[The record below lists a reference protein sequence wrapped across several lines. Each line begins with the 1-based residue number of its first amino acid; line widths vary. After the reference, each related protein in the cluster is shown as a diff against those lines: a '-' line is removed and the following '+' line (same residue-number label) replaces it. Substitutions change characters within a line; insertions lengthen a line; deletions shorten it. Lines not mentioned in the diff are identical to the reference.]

1 MFKKFIKSSLFFHF
15 YVYIISPFVLK
26 DSFFMDSI
34 LDFLVRQKK
43 FALVF
48 SFAFIAIGIL
58 SVVGMQRD
66 QFPTVDFEVL
76 SVTTAYPG
84 ASPEDVEKSV
94 TNIIEEELL
103 SVSGL
108 KEITST
114 SREGISSIIV
124 TLEADLKDVTTV
136 KNDVRNAI
144 NRVKAFPEEV
154 TDLPRVIDFN
164 VTEFPVITINIDST
178 SGNFNQARQI
188 TDELQ
193 VAISRIKGVAQVDNP
208 SYLDSEIQIKVN
220 PDKLDKYN
228 ISVNEVISAIS
239 TRNARFTVGGN
250 NQESLEKNIVILS
263 EFESIDD
270 IKDVVIKSSFDG
282 PVIRLGDIAE
292 VFRGQEEETSI
303 TRVNGTKGFVL
314 QVKKQPQADIIRTVK
329 RIRERVA
336 EFQTNIPD
344 DINIFYT
351 DDSSEAVA
359 NRLEIII
366 KNGYIGLALVLVV
379 LGAFLSLRTAFW
391 VAVSIPV
398 TLLGTVFGLGLTGNT
413 INLISLSGFILV
425 LGIVVDDSIIIAESI
440 HHYKSKGGDLY
451 KNVVMGLKRVIMP
464 VVTTIISTMLV
475 MSSFFLMSGILGKF
489 IYVLPVVV
497 IFALGI
503 SFLEITFALPAHLS
517 TTKVE
522 KQRTWFI
529 PVENFYNR
537 FMHYGLRW
545 RYLIVPLF
553 IALLVYTS
561 FFAFKNIP
569 FNLFPSRGATVMF
582 ANIEAPNGSSAAYTE
597 KIVIDVENL
606 IVSEIGEDLKSY
618 TSTIGSYFTNR
629 ADIEIAL
636 TPTSDRE
643 RAAEDMQEKLKVLVE
658 DVEGA
663 EKIRI
668 SLLRPGPPQGADIE
682 VTLVSEND
690 AQRDLAADRLEEIL
704 KSINGVDNI
713 NRNDEIG
720 KPRIETVLDFD
731 EMARLGVDY
740 SAVYRHLRTAFSGS
754 YVTDATIAGKDED
767 VRIYIGNGSNT
778 ENFIKNTT
786 IKNRQGNSIPMSQF
800 STLREIEG
808 EPDYNHL
815 DGDRSIKLTAS
826 IADGRPRGRPSKVEQ
841 DQKLDEGQSLNKKPE
856 EAPKVSRGPPPSKTI
871 ILAKAL
877 KELNA
882 SVDFPQV
889 SIITSGGAQESIE
902 SLQDF
907 LRAFVVAIVGIFL
920 LLAILFNSYS
930 QPMLVLAAVPFSL
943 IGVVWAFYFHGE
955 PLSFFALTGSLALMG
970 VIVNDSLVMVSHL
983 NYIKEKSA
991 ALEDKIV
998 WIARGARDRLRPV
1011 VLTTLTTMAGVLPL
1025 AYGIGGTDVFLQP
1038 MVLALGYG
1046 LIFGTFLTLILLP
1059 CMYLMNYDF
1068 INMLGRIKTRFS
1080 RKKAAA

>member
-1 MFKKFIKSSLFFHF
+1 
-15 YVYIISPFVLK
+15 
-26 DSFFMDSI
+26 MDSI

-48 SFAFIAIGIL
+48 SLAFIAIGVL

-66 QFPTVDFEVL
+66 QFPAVDFEIL
-76 SVTTAYPG
+76 AVTTAYPG

-94 TNIIEEELL
+94 TNVIEKELL
-103 SVSGL
+103 SVSGI

-136 KNDVRNAI
+136 KNDVRNAV
-144 NRVKAFPEEV
+144 NRVKSFPEEV
-154 TDLPRVIDFN
+154 ADLPQVLDFN
-164 VTEFPVITINIDST
+164 ITEFPIITINIDGANSDYAL
-178 SGNFNQARQI
+178 ARQI
-188 TDELQ
+188 TDDLETALLK
-193 VAISRIKGVAQVDNP
+193 IKGVASIDKNG
-208 SYLDSEIQIKVN
+208 YLKSEIQIKVD
-220 PDKLDKYN
+220 PIKLDKYN
-228 ISVNEVISAIS
+228 ISINEVISAIS

-263 EFESIDD
+263 EFQSIDE

-282 PVIRLGDIAE
+282 PVIRLDDISN
-292 VFRGQEEETSI
+292 VFRGEEEETSI

-314 QVKKQPQADIIRTVK
+314 QIKKQDQADIIRTVK
-329 RIRERVA
+329 RVRERVS
-336 EFQTNIPD
+336 ELQGNYPDNID
-344 DINIFYT
+344 IFYT
-351 DDSSEAVA
+351 DDSSEAVE
-359 NRLEIII
+359 NRLNIII

-379 LGAFLSLRTAFW
+379 LGVFLSLKTAFW

-489 IYVLPVVV
+489 IYILPVVV

-517 TTKVE
+517 TNKVE

-537 FMHYGLRW
+537 FMRYALRW

-569 FNLFPSRGATVMF
+569 FNLFPSRGATVIF

-597 KIVIDVENL
+597 NIVIDVENI
-606 IVSEIGEDLKSY
+606 IVNEIGEDLDSF
-618 TSTIGSYFTNR
+618 TSTIGSYFTNV
-629 ADIEIAL
+629 ANIEIAL

-643 RAAEDMQEKLKVLVE
+643 RTAEDMEEKLTALVE
-658 DVEGA
+658 NVEGA
-663 EKIRI
+663 EKINI
-668 SLLRPGPPQGADIE
+668 SLLRPGPPQGEDIE
-682 VTLVSEND
+682 ITLVAEND
-690 AQRDLAADRLEEIL
+690 AQRNLAADRVEEIL
-704 KSINGVDNI
+704 KSIDGVDNI

-740 SAVYRHLRTAFSGS
+740 QTVYRHLRTAYSGS
-754 YVTDATIAGKDED
+754 YVTDVTIAGKEED
-767 VRIYIGNGSNT
+767 VRIYIGNEDNT

-786 IKNRQGNSIPMSQF
+786 VKNRQGNSIPMSKF
-800 STLREIEG
+800 STLREIKG
-808 EPDYNHL
+808 EPDFNHF

-826 IADGRPRGRPSKVEQ
+826 IADNPSIGGDILDRNFDG
-841 DQKLDEGQSLNKKPE
+841 DQSMK
-856 EAPKVSRGPPPSKTI
+856 RGPPPSKTA
-871 ILAKAL
+871 ILSMAL

-882 SVDFPQV
+882 PVDFPQV

-907 LRAFVVAIVGIFL
+907 LRAFVVAIIGIFL

-998 WIARGARDRLRPV
+998 WIARGSRDRLRAV

-1046 LIFGTFLTLILLP
+1046 LIFGTVLTLILLP

-1068 INMLGRIKTRFS
+1068 INMLGRIKTKFS
-1080 RKKAAA
+1080 RKKAVV

>member
-1 MFKKFIKSSLFFHF
+1 M
-15 YVYIISPFVLK
+15 
-26 DSFFMDSI
+26 DSF

-48 SFAFIAIGIL
+48 SLAFIAIGVL

-66 QFPTVDFEVL
+66 QFPAVDFEIL
-76 SVTTAYPG
+76 AVTTAYPG

-94 TNIIEEELL
+94 TNVIEKELL
-103 SVSGL
+103 SVSGI

-136 KNDVRNAI
+136 KNDVRNAV
-144 NRVKAFPEEV
+144 NRVKSFPEEV
-154 TDLPRVIDFN
+154 TDLPQVVDFN
-164 VTEFPVITINIDST
+164 ITEFPIITINIDGANSDYAL
-178 SGNFNQARQI
+178 ARQI
-188 TDELQ
+188 TDDLETALLK
-193 VAISRIKGVAQVDNP
+193 IKGVASIDKNG
-208 SYLDSEIQIKVN
+208 YLKSEIQIKVD
-220 PDKLDKYN
+220 PIKLDKYN

-263 EFESIDD
+263 EFQSIDE
-270 IKDVVIKSSFDG
+270 IKDVVIKSIFDG
-282 PVIRLGDIAE
+282 PVIRLDDIAK
-292 VFRGQEEETSI
+292 VFRGEEEETSI

-314 QVKKQPQADIIRTVK
+314 QIKKQDQADIIRTVK
-329 RIRERVA
+329 RVRERVS
-336 EFQTNIPD
+336 ELQENYPDNID
-344 DINIFYT
+344 IFYT
-351 DDSSEAVA
+351 DDSSEAVE
-359 NRLEIII
+359 NRLNIII

-379 LGAFLSLRTAFW
+379 LGAFLSLKTAFW

-489 IYVLPVVV
+489 IYILPVVV

-517 TTKVE
+517 TNKVE

-537 FMHYGLRW
+537 FMHYALRW

-569 FNLFPSRGATVMF
+569 FNLFPSRGATVIF

-597 KIVIDVENL
+597 NIVIDVENI
-606 IVSEIGEDLKSY
+606 IVNEIGEDLDSF
-618 TSTIGSYFTNR
+618 TSTIGSYFTNV
-629 ADIEIAL
+629 ANIEIAL

-643 RAAEDMQEKLKVLVE
+643 RTAEDMEEKLTALVE
-658 DVEGA
+658 NVEGA
-663 EKIRI
+663 EKINI
-668 SLLRPGPPQGADIE
+668 SLLRPGPPQGEDIE
-682 VTLVSEND
+682 ITLVAEND
-690 AQRDLAADRLEEIL
+690 AQRNLAADRVEEIL
-704 KSINGVDNI
+704 KSIDGVDNI

-740 SAVYRHLRTAFSGS
+740 QSVYRHLRTAFSGS
-754 YVTDATIAGKDED
+754 YVTDVTIAGKEED
-767 VRIYIGNGSNT
+767 VRIYIGSEDYT

-786 IKNRQGNSIPMSQF
+786 VKNRQGNSIPMSQF

-808 EPDYNHL
+808 EPDYNHF

-826 IADGRPRGRPSKVEQ
+826 IADGRPTKKPSGVDQ
-841 DQKLDEGQSLNKKPE
+841 DQNFAGDQSMK
-856 EAPKVSRGPPPSKTI
+856 RGPPPSKTA
-871 ILAKAL
+871 ILSMAL

-882 SVDFPQV
+882 PVDFPQV

-907 LRAFVVAIVGIFL
+907 LRAFVVAIIGIFL

-998 WIARGARDRLRPV
+998 WIARGSRDRLRAV

-1046 LIFGTFLTLILLP
+1046 LIFGTVLTLILLP

-1068 INMLGRIKTRFS
+1068 INMLGRIKTKYS
-1080 RKKAAA
+1080 RKKAVV

>member
-1 MFKKFIKSSLFFHF
+1 M
-15 YVYIISPFVLK
+15 
-26 DSFFMDSI
+26 DSF

-48 SFAFIAIGIL
+48 SLAFIAIGVL

-94 TNIIEEELL
+94 TNVIEEELL
-103 SVSGL
+103 SVSGI
-108 KEITST
+108 KEITSS

-124 TLEADLKDVTTV
+124 TLEADLKDVTTT
-136 KNDVRNAI
+136 KNDVRNAV

-154 TDLPRVIDFN
+154 TDLPQVVDFN
-164 VTEFPVITINIDST
+164 VTEFPVVTINIDST
-178 SGNFNQARQI
+178 SGNYNQARQI
-188 TDELQ
+188 TDELE
-193 VAISRIKGVAQVDNP
+193 VAISRIKGVASVDNP

-220 PDKLDKYN
+220 PDKLAKYEMS
-228 ISVNEVISAIS
+228 INEVISAIS
-239 TRNARFTVGGN
+239 SRNARFTVGDN

-270 IKDVVIKSSFDG
+270 IKNVVIKSSFDG
-282 PVIRLGDIAE
+282 PVIRLDDIAE

-329 RIRERVA
+329 RVRERVS
-336 EFQTNIPD
+336 ELQKNFPD

-359 NRLEIII
+359 NRLDIII

-379 LGAFLSLRTAFW
+379 LGVFLSIKTAFW

-425 LGIVVDDSIIIAESI
+425 LGIVVDDSIVIAESI
-440 HHYKSKGGDLY
+440 HHYKSKEGNLY

-475 MSSFFLMSGILGKF
+475 MSSFFLMSGVLGKF

-497 IFALGI
+497 LFALAI
-503 SFLEITFALPAHLS
+503 SFLEITFALPAHLA
-517 TTKVE
+517 TNKVE
-522 KQRTWFI
+522 KQKTWFV
-529 PVENFYNR
+529 PFENFYNR
-537 FMHYGLRW
+537 CMVRILKW

-553 IALLVYTS
+553 IGLLVYS
-561 FFAFKNIP
+561 AMFAMKNIP

-582 ANIEAPNGSSAAYTE
+582 ANIEAPNGSSASYTE

-606 IVSEIGEDLKSY
+606 IVNEIGEDLKSY
-618 TSTIGSYFTNR
+618 TSKIDAFFTNK

-643 RAAEDMQEKLKVLVE
+643 RSAEDMQEKLKELVE
-658 DVEGA
+658 NVQGA
-663 EKIRI
+663 EEIRI

-682 VTLVSEND
+682 VTLVSAND
-690 AQRDLAADRLEEIL
+690 AQRVLAADRLEEIL
-704 KSINGVDNI
+704 NSIDGVDNI

-740 SAVYRHLRTAFSGS
+740 QSVYRHLRTAFSGS
-754 YVTDATIAGKDED
+754 YVTDATIAGKEED
-767 VRIYIGNGSNT
+767 VRIYIGENDYT
-778 ENFIKNTT
+778 ENFIQNTAV
-786 IKNRQGNSIPMSQF
+786 KNRQGNLIPMSQF

-815 DGDRSIKLTAS
+815 DGDRSIKVTAS
-826 IADGRPRGRPSKVEQ
+826 IADGRPRGRPTKAAESSNAVDGETI
-841 DQKLDEGQSLNKKPE
+841 N
-856 EAPKVSRGPPPSKTI
+856 VSSDDSDSSAAQPARRGPPPSKTI

-882 SVDFPQV
+882 AVEYPQV
-889 SIITSGGAQESIE
+889 SIVTAGGAQESIE

-907 LRAFVVAIVGIFL
+907 LRAFVVAIIGIFL

-943 IGVVWAFYFHGE
+943 IGVIWAFYFHGE

-983 NYIKEKSA
+983 NYLRDKSA
-991 ALEDKIV
+991 KLEDKTV
-998 WIARGARDRLRPV
+998 WIARGSRDRLRAV

-1068 INMLGRIKTRFS
+1068 INMLGRIGAKFS
-1080 RKKAAA
+1080 RKKAPV

>member
-1 MFKKFIKSSLFFHF
+1 
-15 YVYIISPFVLK
+15 
-26 DSFFMDSI
+26 MDAF

-48 SFAFIAIGIL
+48 SLAFIAIGVL

-84 ASPEDVEKSV
+84 ASPEDVEKSI
-94 TNIIEEELL
+94 TNVIEEELL
-103 SVSGL
+103 SVSGI
-108 KEITST
+108 KEITSS

-124 TLEADLKDVTTV
+124 TLEADLKDVTTT
-136 KNDVRNAI
+136 KNDVRNAV

-154 TDLPRVIDFN
+154 TDLPQVVDFN
-164 VTEFPVITINIDST
+164 VTEFPVVTINIDST

-188 TDELQ
+188 TDELE
-193 VAISRIKGVAQVDNP
+193 VAISRIKGVASVDNP

-220 PDKLDKYN
+220 PDKLVKYEMS
-228 ISVNEVISAIS
+228 INEVISAIS
-239 TRNARFTVGGN
+239 SRNARFTVGDN

-263 EFESIDD
+263 EFESIED
-270 IKDVVIKSSFDG
+270 IKNVVIKSSFDG
-282 PVIRLGDIAE
+282 PVIRLNDIAE

-329 RIRERVA
+329 RVRERVA
-336 EFQTNIPD
+336 ELQKNIPD

-359 NRLEIII
+359 NRLDIII

-379 LGAFLSLRTAFW
+379 LGVFLSLKTAFW

-425 LGIVVDDSIIIAESI
+425 LGIVVDDSIVIAESI
-440 HHYKSKGGDLY
+440 HHYKSKEGNLY

-475 MSSFFLMSGILGKF
+475 MSSFFLMSGVLGKF

-497 IFALGI
+497 LFALAI
-503 SFLEITFALPAHLS
+503 SFLEITFALPAHLA
-517 TTKVE
+517 TKKVE
-522 KQRTWFI
+522 KQKTWFV
-529 PVENFYNR
+529 PFENLYNR
-537 FMHYGLRW
+537 MMVRILKW

-553 IALLVYTS
+553 IALLVYS
-561 FFAFKNIP
+561 AMFAMKNIP

-582 ANIEAPNGSSAAYTE
+582 ANIEAPNGSSASYTE

-606 IVSEIGEDLKSY
+606 IVNEIGEDLKSY
-618 TSTIGSYFTNR
+618 TSKIDAFFTNK

-643 RAAEDMQEKLKVLVE
+643 RAAEDMQEKLKELVKN
-658 DVEGA
+658 VEGA
-663 EKIRI
+663 EEIRI

-682 VTLVSEND
+682 VTLVSAND
-690 AQRDLAADRLEEIL
+690 AQRVLAADRLEEIL

-740 SAVYRHLRTAFSGS
+740 QSVYRHLRTAFSGS
-754 YVTDATIAGKDED
+754 YVTDATIAGKEED
-767 VRIYIGNGSNT
+767 VRIYIGENDYT
-778 ENFIKNTT
+778 ENFIQNTAV
-786 IKNRQGNSIPMSQF
+786 KNRQGNLIPMSQF

-815 DGDRSIKLTAS
+815 DGDRSIKVTAS
-826 IADGRPRGRPSKVEQ
+826 IADGRPRGRPSKVDESSENVES
-841 DQKLDEGQSLNKKPE
+841 DSLDVKLEESDESVAQPE
-856 EAPKVSRGPPPSKTI
+856 RRGPPPSKTI
-871 ILAKAL
+871 ILAQAL

-882 SVDFPQV
+882 SVEYPQV
-889 SIITSGGAQESIE
+889 SIVTSGGAQESIE

-907 LRAFVVAIVGIFL
+907 LRAFVVAIIGIFL

-943 IGVVWAFYFHGE
+943 IGVIWAFYFHGE

-983 NYIKEKSA
+983 NYIRDKSA
-991 ALEDKIV
+991 QLEEKKI
-998 WIARGARDRLRPV
+998 WIARGSRDRLRAV

-1068 INMLGRIKTRFS
+1068 INMLSRIGARFS
-1080 RKKAAA
+1080 RKKAPA

>member
-1 MFKKFIKSSLFFHF
+1 
-15 YVYIISPFVLK
+15 
-26 DSFFMDSI
+26 MDSI

-94 TNIIEEELL
+94 TNVIEEELL

-154 TDLPRVIDFN
+154 TELPRVIDFN

-228 ISVNEVISAIS
+228 ISVNEVISTIS

-336 EFQTNIPD
+336 ELQKNIPD

-529 PVENFYNR
+529 PVENIYNR
-537 FMHYGLRW
+537 FMHYSLRW
-545 RYLIVPLF
+545 RYLIVPIF
-553 IALLVYTS
+553 VALLVYTS

-643 RAAEDMQEKLKVLVE
+643 RAAEDMEEKLKALVE

-690 AQRDLAADRLEEIL
+690 AQRVLAADRLEEIL
-704 KSINGVDNI
+704 KSIDAVDNI

-740 SAVYRHLRTAFSGS
+740 QSVYRHLRTAFSGS

-800 STLREIEG
+800 SKLREIEG

-826 IADGRPRGRPSKVEQ
+826 ISDGRPKNKPTTGTRGQ
-841 DQKLDEGQSLNKKPE
+841 TFDGDQSFKMTSDGDQSMKRGP
-856 EAPKVSRGPPPSKTI
+856 PRGPPPSKTA
-871 ILAKAL
+871 ILARVL

-882 SVDFPQV
+882 PVDFPQV

-991 ALEDKIV
+991 SLEDKIV
-998 WIARGARDRLRPV
+998 WIARGSRDRLRPV

-1068 INMLGRIKTRFS
+1068 INMLGRIKTKFS
-1080 RKKAAA
+1080 RKKTAV

>member
-1 MFKKFIKSSLFFHF
+1 M
-15 YVYIISPFVLK
+15 
-26 DSFFMDSI
+26 DSF

-48 SFAFIAIGIL
+48 SLAFIAIGVL

-94 TNIIEEELL
+94 TNVIEEELL
-103 SVSGL
+103 SVSGI
-108 KEITST
+108 KEITSS

-124 TLEADLKDVTTV
+124 TLEADLKDVTTT
-136 KNDVRNAI
+136 KNDVRNAV

-154 TDLPRVIDFN
+154 TDLPQVVDFN
-164 VTEFPVITINIDST
+164 VTEFPVVTINIDST
-178 SGNFNQARQI
+178 SGNYNQARQI
-188 TDELQ
+188 TDELE
-193 VAISRIKGVAQVDNP
+193 VAISRIKGVASVDNP

-220 PDKLDKYN
+220 PDKLAKYEMS
-228 ISVNEVISAIS
+228 INEVISAIS
-239 TRNARFTVGGN
+239 SRNARFTVGDN

-270 IKDVVIKSSFDG
+270 IKNVVIKSSFDG
-282 PVIRLGDIAE
+282 PVIRLDDIAE

-329 RIRERVA
+329 RVRERVS
-336 EFQTNIPD
+336 ELQKNFPD

-359 NRLEIII
+359 NRLDIII

-379 LGAFLSLRTAFW
+379 LGVFLSLKTAFW

-425 LGIVVDDSIIIAESI
+425 LGIVVDDSIVIAESI
-440 HHYKSKGGDLY
+440 HHYKSKEGNLY

-475 MSSFFLMSGILGKF
+475 MSSFFLMSGVLGKF

-497 IFALGI
+497 LFALAI
-503 SFLEITFALPAHLS
+503 SFLEITFALPAHLA
-517 TTKVE
+517 TNKVE
-522 KQRTWFI
+522 KQKTWFV
-529 PVENFYNR
+529 PFENFYNR
-537 FMHYGLRW
+537 CMVRILKW

-553 IALLVYTS
+553 IGLLVYS
-561 FFAFKNIP
+561 AMFAMKNIP

-582 ANIEAPNGSSAAYTE
+582 ANIEAPNGSSASYTE

-606 IVSEIGEDLKSY
+606 IVNEIGEDLKSY
-618 TSTIGSYFTNR
+618 TSKIDAFFTNK

-643 RAAEDMQEKLKVLVE
+643 RSAEDMQEKLKELVKN
-658 DVEGA
+658 VQGA
-663 EKIRI
+663 EEIRI

-682 VTLVSEND
+682 VTLVSAND
-690 AQRDLAADRLEEIL
+690 AQRVLAADRLEEIL
-704 KSINGVDNI
+704 NSIDGVDNI

-740 SAVYRHLRTAFSGS
+740 QSVYRHLRTAFSGS
-754 YVTDATIAGKDED
+754 YVTDATIAGKEED
-767 VRIYIGNGSNT
+767 VRIYIGENDYT
-778 ENFIKNTT
+778 ENFIQNTAV
-786 IKNRQGNSIPMSQF
+786 KNRQGNLIPMSQF

-815 DGDRSIKLTAS
+815 DGDRSIKVTAS
-826 IADGRPRGRPSKVEQ
+826 IADGRPRGRPTKAAESSNADDGETI
-841 DQKLDEGQSLNKKPE
+841 N
-856 EAPKVSRGPPPSKTI
+856 VSSDDSDSSAAQPARRGPPPSKTI

-882 SVDFPQV
+882 AVEYPQV
-889 SIITSGGAQESIE
+889 SIVTAGGAQESIE

-907 LRAFVVAIVGIFL
+907 LRAFVVAIIGIFL

-943 IGVVWAFYFHGE
+943 IGVIWAFYFHGE

-983 NYIKEKSA
+983 NYLRDKSA
-991 ALEDKIV
+991 KLEDKTV
-998 WIARGARDRLRPV
+998 WIARGSRDRLRAV

-1068 INMLGRIKTRFS
+1068 INMLGRIGAKFS
-1080 RKKAAA
+1080 RKKAPV

>member
-1 MFKKFIKSSLFFHF
+1 M
-15 YVYIISPFVLK
+15 
-26 DSFFMDSI
+26 DSF

-48 SFAFIAIGIL
+48 SLAFIAIGVL

-94 TNIIEEELL
+94 TNVIEEELL
-103 SVSGL
+103 SVSGI
-108 KEITST
+108 KEITSS

-124 TLEADLKDVTTV
+124 TLEADLKDVTTT
-136 KNDVRNAI
+136 KNDVRNAV
-144 NRVKAFPEEV
+144 NRVKSFPEEV
-154 TDLPRVIDFN
+154 TDLPQVIDFN
-164 VTEFPVITINIDST
+164 VTEFPVITLNIDST

-193 VAISRIKGVAQVDNP
+193 VAISRIKGVASVDNP
-208 SYLDSEIQIKVN
+208 SYLDSEIQIKVD
-220 PDKLDKYN
+220 PDKLDKYKMS
-228 ISVNEVISAIS
+228 INEVISAIS
-239 TRNARFTVGGN
+239 SRNARFTVGGN

-270 IKDVVIKSSFDG
+270 IKNVVIKSSFDG
-282 PVIRLGDIAE
+282 PVIRLDDIAE
-292 VFRGQEEETSI
+292 VFRGQEEEKSI

-329 RIRERVA
+329 RVRARV
-336 EFQTNIPD
+336 EELQKNIPD

-359 NRLEIII
+359 NRLDIII

-379 LGAFLSLRTAFW
+379 LGVFLSLKTAFW

-425 LGIVVDDSIIIAESI
+425 LGIVVDDSIVIAESI
-440 HHYKSKGGDLY
+440 HHYKSKEGNLY

-475 MSSFFLMSGILGKF
+475 MSSFFLMSGVLGKF

-497 IFALGI
+497 LFALAI
-503 SFLEITFALPAHLS
+503 SFLEITFALPAHLA
-517 TTKVE
+517 TNKIE
-522 KQRTWFI
+522 KQKTWFV
-529 PVENFYNR
+529 PFENVYNR
-537 FMHYGLRW
+537 FMVHALKW
-545 RYLIVPLF
+545 RYIIVPLF
-553 IALLVYTS
+553 IALLVYS
-561 FFAFKNIP
+561 AMFAMKNIP

-582 ANIEAPNGSSAAYTE
+582 ANIEAPNGSSASYTE
-597 KIVIDVENL
+597 NIVIDVENI
-606 IVSEIGEDLKSY
+606 IVNEIGEDLKSY
-618 TSTIGSYFTNR
+618 TSKIGEYFTNK

-643 RAAEDMQEKLKVLVE
+643 RPAEDMAEKLKELVKN
-658 DVEGA
+658 VEGA
-663 EKIRI
+663 EEIKI

-682 VTLVSEND
+682 VTLVSDND
-690 AQRDLAADRLEEIL
+690 AQRALAADRLEEIL
-704 KSINGVDNI
+704 KTIDGVDNI

-740 SAVYRHLRTAFSGS
+740 QSVYRHLRTAFSGS
-754 YVTDATIAGKDED
+754 YVTDATIAGKEED
-767 VRIYIGNGSNT
+767 VRIYIGENDYT
-778 ENFIKNTT
+778 ENFIKNTAV
-786 IKNRQGNSIPMSQF
+786 KNRQGNLIPMSQF

-815 DGDRSIKLTAS
+815 DGDRSIKVTAS
-826 IADGRPRGRPSKVEQ
+826 IADGRPRGRPTKAEKPNESDENQSFKVNP
-841 DQKLDEGQSLNKKPE
+841 DETELSEAKP
-856 EAPKVSRGPPPSKTI
+856 ARRGPPPSKTI

-882 SVDFPQV
+882 SVEYPQV
-889 SIITSGGAQESIE
+889 SIITAGGAQESID

-907 LRAFVVAIVGIFL
+907 LRAFVVAIIGIFL

-943 IGVVWAFYFHGE
+943 IGVIWAFYFHGE

-983 NYIKEKSA
+983 NYIRDKSA
-991 ALEDKIV
+991 QLEEKKV
-998 WIARGARDRLRPV
+998 WIARGSRDRLRAV

-1068 INMLGRIKTRFS
+1068 INMLGRIRARFS
-1080 RKKAAA
+1080 RKKAPA

>member
-1 MFKKFIKSSLFFHF
+1 
-15 YVYIISPFVLK
+15 
-26 DSFFMDSI
+26 MDSI

-48 SFAFIAIGIL
+48 SLAFIAIGVL

-66 QFPTVDFEVL
+66 QFPAVDFEIL
-76 SVTTAYPG
+76 AVTTAYPG

-94 TNIIEEELL
+94 TNVIEKELL
-103 SVSGL
+103 SVSGI

-136 KNDVRNAI
+136 KNDVRNAV
-144 NRVKAFPEEV
+144 NRVKSFPEEV
-154 TDLPRVIDFN
+154 ADLPQVLDFN
-164 VTEFPVITINIDST
+164 ITEFPIITINIDGANSDYAL
-178 SGNFNQARQI
+178 ARQI
-188 TDELQ
+188 TDDLETALLK
-193 VAISRIKGVAQVDNP
+193 IKGVASIDKNG
-208 SYLDSEIQIKVN
+208 YLESEIQIKVD
-220 PDKLDKYN
+220 PIKLDKYN

-263 EFESIDD
+263 EFQSIDE

-282 PVIRLGDIAE
+282 PVIRLDDIAN
-292 VFRGQEEETSI
+292 VFRGEEEETSI

-314 QVKKQPQADIIRTVK
+314 QIKKQDQADIIRTVK
-329 RIRERVA
+329 RVRERVS
-336 EFQTNIPD
+336 ELQENYPDNID
-344 DINIFYT
+344 IFYT
-351 DDSSEAVA
+351 DDSSEAVE
-359 NRLEIII
+359 NRLNIII

-379 LGAFLSLRTAFW
+379 LGAFLSLKTAFW

-489 IYVLPVVV
+489 IYILPVVV

-517 TTKVE
+517 TNKVE

-537 FMHYGLRW
+537 FMHYALRW

-569 FNLFPSRGATVMF
+569 FNLFPSRGATVIF

-597 KIVIDVENL
+597 NIVIDVENI
-606 IVSEIGEDLKSY
+606 IVNEIGEDLDSF
-618 TSTIGSYFTNR
+618 TSTIGSYFTNV
-629 ADIEIAL
+629 ANIEIAL

-643 RAAEDMQEKLKVLVE
+643 RTAEDMEEKLTALVE
-658 DVEGA
+658 NVEGA
-663 EKIRI
+663 EKINI
-668 SLLRPGPPQGADIE
+668 SLLRPGPPQGEDIE
-682 VTLVSEND
+682 ITLVAEND
-690 AQRDLAADRLEEIL
+690 AQRNLAADRVEEIL
-704 KSINGVDNI
+704 KSIDGVDNI

-740 SAVYRHLRTAFSGS
+740 QSVYRHLRTAFSGS

-786 IKNRQGNSIPMSQF
+786 VKNRQGNSIPMSQF

-808 EPDYNHL
+808 EPDYNHF

-826 IADGRPRGRPSKVEQ
+826 IADGRPT
-841 DQKLDEGQSLNKKPE
+841 KKPSGVDQNQNF
-856 EAPKVSRGPPPSKTI
+856 AGDQSMKRGPPPSKTA
-871 ILAKAL
+871 ILAMTL

-882 SVDFPQV
+882 PVDFPQV

-907 LRAFVVAIVGIFL
+907 LRAFVVAIIGIFL

-998 WIARGARDRLRPV
+998 WIARGSRDRLRAV

-1068 INMLGRIKTRFS
+1068 INMLGRIKTKFS
-1080 RKKAAA
+1080 RKKAVV

>member
-1 MFKKFIKSSLFFHF
+1 
-15 YVYIISPFVLK
+15 
-26 DSFFMDSI
+26 MDSI

-94 TNIIEEELL
+94 TNVIEEELL

-154 TDLPRVIDFN
+154 TELPRVIDFN

-228 ISVNEVISAIS
+228 ISVNEVISTIS

-336 EFQTNIPD
+336 ELQKNIPD

-529 PVENFYNR
+529 PVENIYNR
-537 FMHYGLRW
+537 FMHYSLRW
-545 RYLIVPLF
+545 RYLIVPIF

-643 RAAEDMQEKLKVLVE
+643 RAAEDMEEKLKALVE

-690 AQRDLAADRLEEIL
+690 AQRVLAADRLEEIL
-704 KSINGVDNI
+704 KSIDAVDNI

-740 SAVYRHLRTAFSGS
+740 QSVYRHLRTAFSGS

-826 IADGRPRGRPSKVEQ
+826 IADGRPKNKPTTGTRGQ
-841 DQKLDEGQSLNKKPE
+841 NFDGDQSFKMTSDGDQSMKRGP
-856 EAPKVSRGPPPSKTI
+856 PRGPPPSKTA
-871 ILAKAL
+871 ILARVL

-882 SVDFPQV
+882 PVDFPQV

-991 ALEDKIV
+991 SLEDKIV
-998 WIARGARDRLRPV
+998 WIARGSRDRLRPV

-1068 INMLGRIKTRFS
+1068 INMLGRIKTKFS
-1080 RKKAAA
+1080 RKKTAV

>member
-1 MFKKFIKSSLFFHF
+1 
-15 YVYIISPFVLK
+15 
-26 DSFFMDSI
+26 MDAF

-48 SFAFIAIGIL
+48 SLAFIAIGVL
-58 SVVGMQRD
+58 SVLGMQRD

-94 TNIIEEELL
+94 TNVIEEELL
-103 SVSGL
+103 SVSGI

-136 KNDVRNAI
+136 KNDVRNAV

-154 TDLPRVIDFN
+154 TDLPQVIDFN

-178 SGNFNQARQI
+178 SGDFNQARQI

-193 VAISRIKGVAQVDNP
+193 VAISRIKGVASVDNP

-220 PDKLDKYN
+220 PDKLDKYKMS
-228 ISVNEVISAIS
+228 INEVISAIS
-239 TRNARFTVGGN
+239 SRNARFTIGGN

-282 PVIRLGDIAE
+282 PVIRLDDIAE
-292 VFRGQEEETSI
+292 IFRGQEEETSI

-314 QVKKQPQADIIRTVK
+314 KVKKQPQADIIRTVK
-329 RIRERVA
+329 RVRERVS
-336 EFQTNIPD
+336 EFQKNIPD

-379 LGAFLSLRTAFW
+379 LGVFLSLKTAFW

-398 TLLGTVFGLGLTGNT
+398 CLLGAVFGLGLTGNT

-425 LGIVVDDSIIIAESI
+425 LGIVVDDSIVIAESI
-440 HHYKSKGGDLY
+440 HHYKSKEGNLY

-497 IFALGI
+497 LFALAI
-503 SFLEITFALPAHLS
+503 SFLEITFALPAHLA
-517 TTKVE
+517 TKKVE
-522 KQRTWFI
+522 KQKTWFV

-537 FMHYGLRW
+537 SMVHILKW

-553 IALLVYTS
+553 IGLLAYS
-561 FFAFKNIP
+561 AFFAMKNIP

-582 ANIEAPNGSSAAYTE
+582 ANIEAPNGSSASYTE

-636 TPTSDRE
+636 TETSDRE
-643 RAAEDMQEKLKVLVE
+643 RAAEDMQEKLKALVKN
-658 DVEGA
+658 VEGA

-690 AQRDLAADRLEEIL
+690 AQRALAADRLVEIL
-704 KSINGVDNI
+704 NSINGVDNI

-731 EMARLGVDY
+731 EMARLGVEY
-740 SAVYRHLRTAFSGS
+740 QSVYRHLRTAFSGS

-767 VRIYIGNGSNT
+767 VRIYIGENDYT
-778 ENFIKNTT
+778 ENFIKNTA
-786 IKNRQGNSIPMSQF
+786 IKNRQGNLIPMSQF
-800 STLREIEG
+800 STLREIQG

-815 DGDRSIKLTAS
+815 DGDRSIKVTAS
-826 IADGRPRGRPSKVEQ
+826 IADGRPRGRPSQVNENSGENQPLNVKP
-841 DQKLDEGQSLNKKPE
+841 DEAKSDEARPDAAKP
-856 EAPKVSRGPPPSKTI
+856 VRRGPPPSKTI

-882 SVDFPQV
+882 SVEYPQV
-889 SIITSGGAQESIE
+889 SIITAGGAQESID

-907 LRAFVVAIVGIFL
+907 LRAFVVALVGIFL

-983 NYIKEKSA
+983 NYIRDKSA
-991 ALEDKIV
+991 QLEDKKV
-998 WIARGARDRLRPV
+998 WIARGSRDRLRAV

-1046 LIFGTFLTLILLP
+1046 LIFGTVLTLVLLP

-1068 INMLGRIKTRFS
+1068 INMLGRIRARFS
-1080 RKKAAA
+1080 RKKAPV

>member
-1 MFKKFIKSSLFFHF
+1 
-15 YVYIISPFVLK
+15 
-26 DSFFMDSI
+26 MDSI

-48 SFAFIAIGIL
+48 SLAFIAIGVL

-66 QFPTVDFEVL
+66 QFPAVDFEIL
-76 SVTTAYPG
+76 AVTTAYPG

-94 TNIIEEELL
+94 TNVIEKELL
-103 SVSGL
+103 SVSGI

-136 KNDVRNAI
+136 KNDVRNAV
-144 NRVKAFPEEV
+144 NRVKSFPEEV
-154 TDLPRVIDFN
+154 ADLPQVLDFN
-164 VTEFPVITINIDST
+164 ITEFPIITINIDGANSDYAL
-178 SGNFNQARQI
+178 ARQI
-188 TDELQ
+188 TDDLETALLK
-193 VAISRIKGVAQVDNP
+193 IKGVASIDKNG
-208 SYLDSEIQIKVN
+208 YLKSEIQIKVD
-220 PDKLDKYN
+220 PIKLDKYN

-263 EFESIDD
+263 EFQSIDE

-282 PVIRLGDIAE
+282 PVIRLDDIAN
-292 VFRGQEEETSI
+292 VFRGEEEETSI

-314 QVKKQPQADIIRTVK
+314 QIKKQDQADIIRTVK
-329 RIRERVA
+329 RVRERVS
-336 EFQTNIPD
+336 ELQENYPDNID
-344 DINIFYT
+344 IFYT
-351 DDSSEAVA
+351 DDSSEAVE
-359 NRLEIII
+359 NRLNIII

-379 LGAFLSLRTAFW
+379 LGAFLSLKTAFW

-489 IYVLPVVV
+489 IYILPVVV

-517 TTKVE
+517 TNKVE

-537 FMHYGLRW
+537 FMRYALRW

-569 FNLFPSRGATVMF
+569 FNLFPSRGATVIF

-597 KIVIDVENL
+597 NIVIDVENI
-606 IVSEIGEDLKSY
+606 IVNEIGEDLDSF
-618 TSTIGSYFTNR
+618 TSTIGSYFTNV
-629 ADIEIAL
+629 ANIEIAL

-643 RAAEDMQEKLKVLVE
+643 RTAEDMEEKLKALVE
-658 DVEGA
+658 NVEGA
-663 EKIRI
+663 EKINI
-668 SLLRPGPPQGADIE
+668 SLLRPGPPQGEDIE
-682 VTLVSEND
+682 ITLVAEND
-690 AQRDLAADRLEEIL
+690 AQRNLAADRVEEIL
-704 KSINGVDNI
+704 KSIDGVDNI

-740 SAVYRHLRTAFSGS
+740 QSVYRHLRTAFSGS

-786 IKNRQGNSIPMSQF
+786 VKNRQGNSIPMSQF

-808 EPDYNHL
+808 EPDYNHF

-826 IADGRPRGRPSKVEQ
+826 IADGRPT
-841 DQKLDEGQSLNKKPE
+841 KKPSGVDQNQNF
-856 EAPKVSRGPPPSKTI
+856 AGDQSMKRGPPPSKTA
-871 ILAKAL
+871 ILAMAL

-882 SVDFPQV
+882 PVDFPQV

-907 LRAFVVAIVGIFL
+907 LRAFVVAIIGIFL

-998 WIARGARDRLRPV
+998 WIARGSRDRLRAV

-1068 INMLGRIKTRFS
+1068 INMLGRIKTKFS
-1080 RKKAAA
+1080 RKKAVV

>member
-1 MFKKFIKSSLFFHF
+1 
-15 YVYIISPFVLK
+15 
-26 DSFFMDSI
+26 MDSI

-94 TNIIEEELL
+94 TNVIEEELL

-154 TDLPRVIDFN
+154 TELPRVIDFN

-228 ISVNEVISAIS
+228 ISVNEVISTIS

-336 EFQTNIPD
+336 ELQKNIPD

-529 PVENFYNR
+529 PVENIYNR
-537 FMHYGLRW
+537 FMHYSLRW
-545 RYLIVPLF
+545 RYLIVPIF
-553 IALLVYTS
+553 VALLVYTS

-643 RAAEDMQEKLKVLVE
+643 RAAEDMEEKLKALVK

-690 AQRDLAADRLEEIL
+690 AQRVLAADRLEEIL
-704 KSINGVDNI
+704 KSIDGVDNI

-740 SAVYRHLRTAFSGS
+740 QSVYRHLRTAFSGS

-826 IADGRPRGRPSKVEQ
+826 IADGRPKNKPTTGTRGQ
-841 DQKLDEGQSLNKKPE
+841 NFDGDQSFKMTSDGDQSMKRGP
-856 EAPKVSRGPPPSKTI
+856 PRGPPPSKTA
-871 ILAKAL
+871 ILARVL

-882 SVDFPQV
+882 PVDFPQV

-991 ALEDKIV
+991 SLEDKIV
-998 WIARGARDRLRPV
+998 WIARGSRDRLRPV

-1068 INMLGRIKTRFS
+1068 INMLGRIKTKFS
-1080 RKKAAA
+1080 RKKTAV

>member
-1 MFKKFIKSSLFFHF
+1 M
-15 YVYIISPFVLK
+15 
-26 DSFFMDSI
+26 DSF

-48 SFAFIAIGIL
+48 SLAFIAIGVL

-76 SVTTAYPG
+76 SVTTSYPG

-94 TNIIEEELL
+94 TNVIEEELL
-103 SVSGL
+103 SVSGI
-108 KEITST
+108 KEITSS

-136 KNDVRNAI
+136 KNDVRNAV

-154 TDLPRVIDFN
+154 TDLPQVIDFN
-164 VTEFPVITINIDST
+164 VTEFPVVTLNVDST

-193 VAISRIKGVAQVDNP
+193 VAISRIKGVASVDNP

-220 PDKLDKYN
+220 PDKLDKYKMS
-228 ISVNEVISAIS
+228 INEVISAIS
-239 TRNARFTVGGN
+239 SRNARFTVGGN

-329 RIRERVA
+329 RVRERVA
-336 EFQTNIPD
+336 ELKKNIPD

-351 DDSSEAVA
+351 DDSSEAVS
-359 NRLEIII
+359 NRLDIII

-379 LGAFLSLRTAFW
+379 LGVFLSLKTAFW

-425 LGIVVDDSIIIAESI
+425 LGIVVDDSIVIAESI
-440 HHYKSKGGDLY
+440 HHYKSKEGNLY

-497 IFALGI
+497 LFALAI
-503 SFLEITFALPAHLS
+503 SFLEITFALPAHLA
-517 TTKVE
+517 TNQVE
-522 KQRTWFI
+522 KQKRWFV
-529 PVENFYNR
+529 PVENFYNNCMVR
-537 FMHYGLRW
+537 ILKW

-553 IALLVYTS
+553 IGLLVYS
-561 FFAFKNIP
+561 AMFAMKNIP

-582 ANIEAPNGSSAAYTE
+582 ANIEAPNGSSASYTE
-597 KIVIDVENL
+597 NIVIDIENL
-606 IVSEIGEDLKSY
+606 IVSEIGDDLKSY

-629 ADIEIAL
+629 ANIEIAL

-643 RAAEDMQEKLKVLVE
+643 RPAEDMQEKLKELVKN
-658 DVEGA
+658 VEGA
-663 EKIRI
+663 EEIRI

-682 VTLVSEND
+682 VTLVSESD
-690 AQRDLAADRLEEIL
+690 SQRALAADRLEEIL
-704 KSINGVDNI
+704 NSIDGVDNI

-740 SAVYRHLRTAFSGS
+740 QSVYRHLRTAFSGS
-754 YVTDATIAGKDED
+754 YVTDATIAGKEED
-767 VRIYIGNGSNT
+767 VRIYIGENDYT
-778 ENFIKNTT
+778 ENFIKNTAV
-786 IKNRQGNSIPMSQF
+786 KNRQGNLIPMSQF

-815 DGDRSIKLTAS
+815 DGDRSIKVTAS
-826 IADGRPRGRPSKVEQ
+826 IADGRPRGRSTKV
-841 DQKLDEGQSLNKKPE
+841 DETINTDDNQSLNIKSD
-856 EAPKVSRGPPPSKTI
+856 EAQLNEAEPARRGPPPSKTT

-882 SVDFPQV
+882 SVDYPQV
-889 SIITSGGAQESIE
+889 SIITAGGAQESID

-943 IGVVWAFYFHGE
+943 IGVIWAFYFHDE

-983 NYIKEKSA
+983 NYIRDKSA
-991 ALEDKIV
+991 QLEDKKV
-998 WIARGARDRLRPV
+998 WIARGSRDRLRAV

-1068 INMLGRIKTRFS
+1068 INMLGRIRARFS
-1080 RKKAAA
+1080 RKKSPA

>member
-1 MFKKFIKSSLFFHF
+1 M
-15 YVYIISPFVLK
+15 
-26 DSFFMDSI
+26 DSF

-48 SFAFIAIGIL
+48 SLAFIAIGVL

-76 SVTTAYPG
+76 SVTTSYPG

-94 TNIIEEELL
+94 TNVIEEELL
-103 SVSGL
+103 SVSGI
-108 KEITST
+108 KEITSS

-136 KNDVRNAI
+136 KNDVRNAV

-154 TDLPRVIDFN
+154 TDLPQVIDFN
-164 VTEFPVITINIDST
+164 VTEFPVVTLNVDST

-193 VAISRIKGVAQVDNP
+193 VAISRIKGVASVDNP

-220 PDKLDKYN
+220 PDKLDKYKMS
-228 ISVNEVISAIS
+228 INEVISAIS
-239 TRNARFTVGGN
+239 SRNARFTVGGN

-329 RIRERVA
+329 RVRERVA
-336 EFQTNIPD
+336 ELKKNIPD

-351 DDSSEAVA
+351 DDSSEAVS
-359 NRLEIII
+359 NRLDIII

-379 LGAFLSLRTAFW
+379 LGVFLSLKTAFW

-425 LGIVVDDSIIIAESI
+425 LGIVVDDSIVIAESI
-440 HHYKSKGGDLY
+440 HHYKSKEGNLY

-497 IFALGI
+497 LFALAI
-503 SFLEITFALPAHLS
+503 SFLEITFALPAHLA
-517 TTKVE
+517 TNKVE
-522 KQRTWFI
+522 KQKRWFV
-529 PVENFYNR
+529 PVENFYNKCMVR
-537 FMHYGLRW
+537 ILKW

-553 IALLVYTS
+553 IGLLVYS
-561 FFAFKNIP
+561 AMFAMKNIP

-582 ANIEAPNGSSAAYTE
+582 ANIEAPNGSSASYTE
-597 KIVIDVENL
+597 NIVIDIENL
-606 IVSEIGEDLKSY
+606 IVSEIGDDLKSY

-643 RAAEDMQEKLKVLVE
+643 RPAEDMQEKLKELVKN
-658 DVEGA
+658 VEGA
-663 EKIRI
+663 EEIRI

-682 VTLVSEND
+682 VTLVSESD
-690 AQRDLAADRLEEIL
+690 SQRALAADRLEEIL
-704 KSINGVDNI
+704 NSIDGVDNI

-740 SAVYRHLRTAFSGS
+740 QSVYRHLRTVFSGS
-754 YVTDATIAGKDED
+754 YVTDATIAGKEED
-767 VRIYIGNGSNT
+767 VRIYIGENDYT
-778 ENFIKNTT
+778 ENFIKNTAV
-786 IKNRQGNSIPMSQF
+786 KNRQGNLIPMSQF

-815 DGDRSIKLTAS
+815 DGDRSIKVTAS
-826 IADGRPRGRPSKVEQ
+826 IADGRPRGRSTKV
-841 DQKLDEGQSLNKKPE
+841 DETINTDDNKSLNVKSDEAQLNEAKP
-856 EAPKVSRGPPPSKTI
+856 ARRGPPPSKTT

-882 SVDFPQV
+882 SVDYPQV
-889 SIITSGGAQESIE
+889 SIITAGGAQESID

-943 IGVVWAFYFHGE
+943 IGVIWAFYFHGE

-983 NYIKEKSA
+983 NYIRDKSA
-991 ALEDKIV
+991 QLEDKKV
-998 WIARGARDRLRPV
+998 WIARGSRDRLRAV

-1068 INMLGRIKTRFS
+1068 INMLGRIRARFS
-1080 RKKAAA
+1080 RKKSPA

>member
-1 MFKKFIKSSLFFHF
+1 ME
-15 YVYIISPFVLK
+15 
-26 DSFFMDSI
+26 SF
-34 LDFLVRQKK
+34 LEFLVKQKK
-43 FALVF
+43 FAIVF
-48 SFAFIAIGIL
+48 SLAFIAIGIL

-84 ASPEDVEKSV
+84 ASPEDVEKKV
-94 TNIIEEELL
+94 TNIIEDELL
-103 SVSGL
+103 GVSGI
-108 KEITST
+108 KEITSS
-114 SREGISSIIV
+114 SREGLSSIIV

-136 KNDVRNAI
+136 KNDVRNAV
-144 NRVKAFPEEV
+144 NRVKSFPEEV
-154 TDLPRVIDFN
+154 TDLPAVVDFN
-164 VTEFPVITINIDST
+164 VSDFPVITVNIDST
-178 SGNFNQARQI
+178 SGDFDQAREI

-193 VAISRIKGVAQVDNP
+193 VSLSRIKGVALVDNP
-208 SYLDSEIQIKVN
+208 SYLESEIQIKVN
-220 PDKLDKYN
+220 PAKLDKYN
-228 ISVNEVISAIS
+228 MSINEVIAAIS
-239 TRNARFTVGGN
+239 SRNARFTVGGN

-263 EFESIDD
+263 EFESIED
-270 IKDVVIKSSFDG
+270 IKNVVIKSSFDG
-282 PVIRLGDIAE
+282 PVIRLDDIAD
-292 VFRGQEEETSI
+292 VFRGQEEEMSI

-314 QVKKQPQADIIRTVK
+314 QVRKQAQADIIRTVK
-329 RIRERVA
+329 RVREKVS
-336 EFQTNIPD
+336 EFQNTIPD

-351 DDSSEAVA
+351 DDSSEAVE
-359 NRLEIII
+359 NRLDIII

-379 LGAFLSLRTAFW
+379 LGVFLSIKTAFW

-425 LGIVVDDSIIIAESI
+425 LGIVVDDSIVIAESI
-440 HHYKSKGGDLY
+440 HHYKSKEGSLF
-451 KNVVMGLKRVIMP
+451 KNVVTGLKRVILP
-464 VVTTIISTMLV
+464 VITTIISTMLV
-475 MSSFFLMSGILGKF
+475 MSSFFLMGGVLGKF

-503 SFLEITFALPAHLS
+503 SFLEITFALPAHLATPNKS
-517 TTKVE
+517 G
-522 KQRTWFI
+522 KQKTWFI
-529 PVENFYNR
+529 PVENFYNKSMHR
-537 FMHYGLRW
+537 FLRW
-545 RYLIVPLF
+545 RYLIVPVF
-553 IALLVYTS
+553 IALLVYS
-561 FFAFKNIP
+561 AMFAMKNIP

-582 ANIEAPNGSSAAYTE
+582 ANIEAPNGSSASYTE
-597 KIVIDVENL
+597 NIVIDVENL

-618 TSTIGSYFTNR
+618 TSKIGAYFTNK

-643 RAAEDMQEKLKVLVE
+643 RTAEDMQEKLKELVKS
-658 DVEGA
+658 VKGA
-663 EKIRI
+663 EEIKI

-682 VTLVSEND
+682 VTLVSDND
-690 AQRDLAADRLEEIL
+690 SQRALAADRLEEIL
-704 KSINGVDNI
+704 RTIKGVDNI

-740 SAVYRHLRTAFSGS
+740 ASVYRHLRTAFSGS

-767 VRIYIGNGSNT
+767 IRIYIGENDYT
-778 ENFIKNTT
+778 ENFIKNTSV
-786 IKNRQGNSIPMSQF
+786 KNRQGNSIPMSQF
-800 STLREIEG
+800 STLREIAG

-815 DGDRSIKLTAS
+815 DGDRSIKVTAS
-826 IADGRPRGRPSKVEQ
+826 IADGRPRGRPSSTQK
-841 DQKLDEGQSLNKKPE
+841 DQTQNQNSDEIQSLDQKPE
-856 EAPKVSRGPPPSKTI
+856 EATKARGGGRPPSKTI
-871 ILAKAL
+871 ILAQAL

-882 SVDFPQV
+882 AVDYPQV
-889 SIITSGGAQESIE
+889 SIITAGGAQESID

-907 LRAFVVAIVGIFL
+907 LRAFVVAICGIYL

-983 NYIKEKSA
+983 NYIKAKSA
-991 ALEDKIV
+991 ELEDKIV
-998 WIARGARDRLRPV
+998 WIARGSKDRLRAV

-1046 LIFGTFLTLILLP
+1046 LIFGTVLTLILLP
-1059 CMYLMNYDF
+1059 CMYMMNYDF
-1068 INMLGRIKTRFS
+1068 INMLGRIRAKFS
-1080 RKKAAA
+1080 RKKTTA

>member
-1 MFKKFIKSSLFFHF
+1 
-15 YVYIISPFVLK
+15 
-26 DSFFMDSI
+26 MDSI

-48 SFAFIAIGIL
+48 SLAFIAIGVL

-66 QFPTVDFEVL
+66 QFPAVDFEIL
-76 SVTTAYPG
+76 AVTTAYPG

-94 TNIIEEELL
+94 TNVIENELL
-103 SVSGL
+103 SVSGI

-136 KNDVRNAI
+136 KNDVRNAV
-144 NRVKAFPEEV
+144 NRVKSFPEEV
-154 TDLPRVIDFN
+154 TDLPQVLDFN
-164 VTEFPVITINIDST
+164 ITEFPIITINIDGANSDYAL
-178 SGNFNQARQI
+178 ARQI
-188 TDELQ
+188 TDDLETALLK
-193 VAISRIKGVAQVDNP
+193 IKGVASIDKNG
-208 SYLDSEIQIKVN
+208 YLKSEIQIKVD
-220 PDKLDKYN
+220 PIKLDKYN

-263 EFESIDD
+263 EFQSIDE

-282 PVIRLGDIAE
+282 PVIRLDDIAN
-292 VFRGQEEETSI
+292 VFRGEEEETSI

-314 QVKKQPQADIIRTVK
+314 QIKKQDQADIIRTVK
-329 RIRERVA
+329 RVRERVS
-336 EFQTNIPD
+336 ELQENYPDNID
-344 DINIFYT
+344 IFYT
-351 DDSSEAVA
+351 DDSSEAVE
-359 NRLEIII
+359 NRLNIII

-379 LGAFLSLRTAFW
+379 LGAFLSLKTAFW

-489 IYVLPVVV
+489 IYILPVVV

-517 TTKVE
+517 TNKVE

-537 FMHYGLRW
+537 FMRYALRW

-569 FNLFPSRGATVMF
+569 FNLFPSRGATVIF

-597 KIVIDVENL
+597 NIVIDVENI
-606 IVSEIGEDLKSY
+606 IVNEIGEDLDSF
-618 TSTIGSYFTNR
+618 TSTIGSYFTNV
-629 ADIEIAL
+629 ANIEIAL
-636 TPTSDRE
+636 TPTNDRE
-643 RAAEDMQEKLKVLVE
+643 RTAEDMEEKLKALVE
-658 DVEGA
+658 NVEGA
-663 EKIRI
+663 EKINI
-668 SLLRPGPPQGADIE
+668 SLLRPGPPQGEDIE
-682 VTLVSEND
+682 ITLVAEND
-690 AQRDLAADRLEEIL
+690 TQRNLAADRLEEIL
-704 KSINGVDNI
+704 KSIDGVDNI

-740 SAVYRHLRTAFSGS
+740 QTVYRHLRTAYSGS
-754 YVTDATIAGKDED
+754 YVTDVTIAGKEED
-767 VRIYIGNGSNT
+767 VRIYIGNEDNT

-786 IKNRQGNSIPMSQF
+786 VKNRQGNSIPMSQF

-808 EPDYNHL
+808 EPDYNHF

-826 IADGRPRGRPSKVEQ
+826 IADGRPT
-841 DQKLDEGQSLNKKPE
+841 KKPSGV
-856 EAPKVSRGPPPSKTI
+856 AQNQNFAGDQSMKRGPPPSKTA
-871 ILAKAL
+871 ILSMAL

-882 SVDFPQV
+882 PVDFPQV

-907 LRAFVVAIVGIFL
+907 LRAFVVAIIGIFL

-998 WIARGARDRLRPV
+998 WIARGSRDRLRAV

-1068 INMLGRIKTRFS
+1068 INMLGRIKTKFS
-1080 RKKAAA
+1080 RKKAVV

>member
-1 MFKKFIKSSLFFHF
+1 M
-15 YVYIISPFVLK
+15 
-26 DSFFMDSI
+26 DSF

-48 SFAFIAIGIL
+48 SLAFIAIGVL

-94 TNIIEEELL
+94 TNVIEEELL
-103 SVSGL
+103 SVSGI
-108 KEITST
+108 KEITSS

-124 TLEADLKDVTTV
+124 TLEADLKDVTTT
-136 KNDVRNAI
+136 KNDVRNAV

-154 TDLPRVIDFN
+154 TDLPQVVDFN
-164 VTEFPVITINIDST
+164 VTEFPVVTINIDST

-188 TDELQ
+188 TDELE
-193 VAISRIKGVAQVDNP
+193 VAISRIKGVASVDNP

-220 PDKLDKYN
+220 PDKLAKYEMS
-228 ISVNEVISAIS
+228 INEVISAIS
-239 TRNARFTVGGN
+239 SRNARFTVGDN

-270 IKDVVIKSSFDG
+270 IKNVVIKSSFDG
-282 PVIRLGDIAE
+282 PVIRLDDIAE

-329 RIRERVA
+329 RVRERVS
-336 EFQTNIPD
+336 ELQKNFPD

-359 NRLEIII
+359 NRLDIII

-379 LGAFLSLRTAFW
+379 LGVFLSLKTAFW

-398 TLLGTVFGLGLTGNT
+398 TLLGTVFGLGLSGNT

-425 LGIVVDDSIIIAESI
+425 LGIVVDDSIVIAESI
-440 HHYKSKGGDLY
+440 HHYKSKEGNLY

-475 MSSFFLMSGILGKF
+475 MSSFFLMSGVLGKF

-497 IFALGI
+497 LFALAI
-503 SFLEITFALPAHLS
+503 SFLEITFALPAHLA
-517 TTKVE
+517 TNKVE
-522 KQRTWFI
+522 KQKTWFV
-529 PVENFYNR
+529 PFENFYNR
-537 FMHYGLRW
+537 CMVRILKW

-553 IALLVYTS
+553 IGLLVYS
-561 FFAFKNIP
+561 AMFAMKNIP

-582 ANIEAPNGSSAAYTE
+582 ANIEAPNGSSASYTE

-606 IVSEIGEDLKSY
+606 IVNEIGEDLKSY
-618 TSTIGSYFTNR
+618 TSKIDAFFTNK

-643 RAAEDMQEKLKVLVE
+643 RSAEDMQEKLKELVE
-658 DVEGA
+658 NVQGA
-663 EKIRI
+663 EEIRI

-682 VTLVSEND
+682 VTLVSAND
-690 AQRDLAADRLEEIL
+690 AQRVLAADRLEEIL
-704 KSINGVDNI
+704 NSIDGVDNI

-740 SAVYRHLRTAFSGS
+740 QSVYRHLRTAFSGS
-754 YVTDATIAGKDED
+754 YVTDATIAGKEED
-767 VRIYIGNGSNT
+767 VRIYIGENDYT
-778 ENFIKNTT
+778 ENFIQNTAV
-786 IKNRQGNSIPMSQF
+786 KNRQGNLIPMSQF

-815 DGDRSIKLTAS
+815 DGDRSIKVTAS
-826 IADGRPRGRPSKVEQ
+826 IADGRPRGRPTKAAESSNADDGESV
-841 DQKLDEGQSLNKKPE
+841 N
-856 EAPKVSRGPPPSKTI
+856 VSSDDSDSSAAQPARRGPPPSKTI

-882 SVDFPQV
+882 AVEYPQV
-889 SIITSGGAQESIE
+889 SIVTAGGAQESIE

-907 LRAFVVAIVGIFL
+907 LRAFVVAIIGIFL

-943 IGVVWAFYFHGE
+943 IGVIWAFYFHGE

-983 NYIKEKSA
+983 NYLRDKSA
-991 ALEDKIV
+991 KLEDKTV
-998 WIARGARDRLRPV
+998 WIARGSRDRLRAV

-1068 INMLGRIKTRFS
+1068 INMLGRIGAKFS
-1080 RKKAAA
+1080 RKKAPV

>member
-1 MFKKFIKSSLFFHF
+1 ME
-15 YVYIISPFVLK
+15 
-26 DSFFMDSI
+26 SF
-34 LDFLVRQKK
+34 LEFLVKQKK
-43 FALVF
+43 FAIVF
-48 SFAFIAIGIL
+48 SLAFIAIGIL

-84 ASPEDVEKSV
+84 ASPEDVEKKV
-94 TNIIEEELL
+94 TNIIEDELL
-103 SVSGL
+103 GVSGI
-108 KEITST
+108 KEITSS
-114 SREGISSIIV
+114 SREGLSSIIV

-136 KNDVRNAI
+136 KNDVRNAV
-144 NRVKAFPEEV
+144 NRVKSFPEEV
-154 TDLPRVIDFN
+154 TDLPVVVDFN
-164 VTEFPVITINIDST
+164 VSDFPVITVNIDST
-178 SGNFNQARQI
+178 SGDFDQAREI

-193 VAISRIKGVAQVDNP
+193 VSLSRIKGVALVDNP
-208 SYLDSEIQIKVN
+208 SYLESEIQIKVN
-220 PDKLDKYN
+220 PAKLDKYN
-228 ISVNEVISAIS
+228 MSINEVIAAIS
-239 TRNARFTVGGN
+239 SRNARFTVGGN

-263 EFESIDD
+263 EFESIED
-270 IKDVVIKSSFDG
+270 IKNVVIKSSFDG
-282 PVIRLGDIAE
+282 PVIRLDDIAD
-292 VFRGQEEETSI
+292 VFRGQEEEMSI

-314 QVKKQPQADIIRTVK
+314 QVRKQAQADIIRTVK
-329 RIRERVA
+329 RVREKVS
-336 EFQTNIPD
+336 EFQNTIPD

-351 DDSSEAVA
+351 DDSSEAVE
-359 NRLEIII
+359 NRLDIII

-379 LGAFLSLRTAFW
+379 LGVFLSIKTAFW

-425 LGIVVDDSIIIAESI
+425 LGIVVDDSIVIAESI
-440 HHYKSKGGDLY
+440 HHYKSKEGSLF
-451 KNVVMGLKRVIMP
+451 KNVVTGLKRVILP
-464 VVTTIISTMLV
+464 VITTIISTMLV
-475 MSSFFLMSGILGKF
+475 MSSFFLMGGVLGKF

-503 SFLEITFALPAHLS
+503 SFLEITFALPAHLATPNKS
-517 TTKVE
+517 G
-522 KQRTWFI
+522 KQKTWFI
-529 PVENFYNR
+529 PVENFYNKSMHR
-537 FMHYGLRW
+537 FLRW
-545 RYLIVPLF
+545 RYLIVPVF
-553 IALLVYTS
+553 IALLVYS
-561 FFAFKNIP
+561 AMFAMKNIP

-582 ANIEAPNGSSAAYTE
+582 ANIEAPNGSSASYTE
-597 KIVIDVENL
+597 NIVIDVENL

-618 TSTIGSYFTNR
+618 TSKIGAYFTNK

-643 RAAEDMQEKLKVLVE
+643 RTAEDMQEKLKELVKS
-658 DVEGA
+658 VKGA
-663 EKIRI
+663 EEIKI

-682 VTLVSEND
+682 VTLVSDND
-690 AQRDLAADRLEEIL
+690 SQRALAADRLEEIL
-704 KSINGVDNI
+704 RTIKGVDNI

-740 SAVYRHLRTAFSGS
+740 ASVYRHLRTAFSGS

-767 VRIYIGNGSNT
+767 IRIYIGENDYT
-778 ENFIKNTT
+778 ENFIKNTSV
-786 IKNRQGNSIPMSQF
+786 KNRQGNSIPMSQF
-800 STLREIEG
+800 STLREIAG

-815 DGDRSIKLTAS
+815 DGDRSIKVTAS
-826 IADGRPRGRPSKVEQ
+826 IADGRPRGRPSSTQK
-841 DQKLDEGQSLNKKPE
+841 DQTQNQNSDEIQSLDQKPE
-856 EAPKVSRGPPPSKTI
+856 EAPKVRGGGRPPSKTI
-871 ILAKAL
+871 ILAQAL

-882 SVDFPQV
+882 AVDYPQV
-889 SIITSGGAQESIE
+889 SIITAGGAQESID

-907 LRAFVVAIVGIFL
+907 LRAFVVAICGIYL

-983 NYIKEKSA
+983 NYIKAKSA
-991 ALEDKIV
+991 ELEDKIV
-998 WIARGARDRLRPV
+998 WIARGSKDRLRAV

-1046 LIFGTFLTLILLP
+1046 LIFGTVLTLILLP
-1059 CMYLMNYDF
+1059 CMYMMNYDF
-1068 INMLGRIKTRFS
+1068 INMLGRIRAKFS
-1080 RKKAAA
+1080 RKKTTA

>member
-1 MFKKFIKSSLFFHF
+1 
-15 YVYIISPFVLK
+15 
-26 DSFFMDSI
+26 MDSI

-94 TNIIEEELL
+94 TNVIEEELL

-154 TDLPRVIDFN
+154 TELPRVIDFN

-228 ISVNEVISAIS
+228 ISVNEVISTIS

-336 EFQTNIPD
+336 ELQKNIPD

-529 PVENFYNR
+529 PVENIYNR
-537 FMHYGLRW
+537 FMHYSLRW
-545 RYLIVPLF
+545 RYLIVPIF

-643 RAAEDMQEKLKVLVE
+643 RAAEDMEEKLKALVE

-690 AQRDLAADRLEEIL
+690 AQRVLAADRLEEIL
-704 KSINGVDNI
+704 KSIDAVDNI

-740 SAVYRHLRTAFSGS
+740 QSVYRHLRTAFSGS

-800 STLREIEG
+800 SKLREIEG

-826 IADGRPRGRPSKVEQ
+826 IADGRPKNKPTTGTRGQ
-841 DQKLDEGQSLNKKPE
+841 TFDGDQSFKMTSDGDQSMKRGP
-856 EAPKVSRGPPPSKTI
+856 PRGPPPSKTA
-871 ILAKAL
+871 ILARVL

-882 SVDFPQV
+882 PVDFPQV

-991 ALEDKIV
+991 SLEDKIV
-998 WIARGARDRLRPV
+998 WIARGSRDRLRPV

-1068 INMLGRIKTRFS
+1068 INMLGRIKTKFS
-1080 RKKAAA
+1080 RKKTAV

>member
-1 MFKKFIKSSLFFHF
+1 
-15 YVYIISPFVLK
+15 
-26 DSFFMDSI
+26 MDSI

-48 SFAFIAIGIL
+48 SLAFIAIGVL
-58 SVVGMQRD
+58 SVIGMQRD
-66 QFPTVDFEVL
+66 QFPAVDFEIL
-76 SVTTAYPG
+76 AVTTAYPG

-94 TNIIEEELL
+94 TNVIEKELL
-103 SVSGL
+103 SVSGI

-136 KNDVRNAI
+136 KNDVRNAV
-144 NRVKAFPEEV
+144 NRVKSFPEEV
-154 TDLPRVIDFN
+154 ADLPQVLDFN
-164 VTEFPVITINIDST
+164 ITEFPIITINIDGANSDYAL
-178 SGNFNQARQI
+178 ARQI
-188 TDELQ
+188 TDDLETALLK
-193 VAISRIKGVAQVDNP
+193 IKGVASIDKNG
-208 SYLDSEIQIKVN
+208 YLKSEIQIKVD
-220 PDKLDKYN
+220 PIKLDKYN

-263 EFESIDD
+263 EFQSIDE

-282 PVIRLGDIAE
+282 PVIRLDDIAN
-292 VFRGQEEETSI
+292 VFRGEEEETSI

-314 QVKKQPQADIIRTVK
+314 QVKKQDQADIIRTVK
-329 RIRERVA
+329 RVRERVS
-336 EFQTNIPD
+336 ELQVNYPDNID
-344 DINIFYT
+344 IFYT
-351 DDSSEAVA
+351 DDSSEAVE
-359 NRLEIII
+359 NRLNIII

-379 LGAFLSLRTAFW
+379 LGVFLSLKTAFW

-489 IYVLPVVV
+489 IYILPVVV

-517 TTKVE
+517 TNKVE

-537 FMHYGLRW
+537 FMRYALRW

-569 FNLFPSRGATVMF
+569 FNLFPSRGATVIF

-597 KIVIDVENL
+597 NIVIDVENI
-606 IVSEIGEDLKSY
+606 IVNEIGEDLDSF
-618 TSTIGSYFTNR
+618 TSTIGSYFTNV
-629 ADIEIAL
+629 ANIEIAL

-643 RAAEDMQEKLKVLVE
+643 RTAEDMEEKLTALVE
-658 DVEGA
+658 NVEGA
-663 EKIRI
+663 EKINI
-668 SLLRPGPPQGADIE
+668 SLLRPGPPQGEDIE
-682 VTLVSEND
+682 ITLVAEND
-690 AQRDLAADRLEEIL
+690 AQRNLAADRVEEIL
-704 KSINGVDNI
+704 KSIDGVDNI

-740 SAVYRHLRTAFSGS
+740 QSVYRHLRTAFSGS
-754 YVTDATIAGKDED
+754 YVTDVTIAGKEED
-767 VRIYIGNGSNT
+767 VRIYIGSEDYT

-786 IKNRQGNSIPMSQF
+786 VKNRQGNSIPMSQF

-808 EPDYNHL
+808 EPDYNHF

-826 IADGRPRGRPSKVEQ
+826 IADNPPIGGDILDRNFDG
-841 DQKLDEGQSLNKKPE
+841 DQSMK
-856 EAPKVSRGPPPSKTI
+856 RGPPPSKTA
-871 ILAKAL
+871 ILAMAL

-882 SVDFPQV
+882 PVDFPQV

-907 LRAFVVAIVGIFL
+907 LRAFVVAIFGIFL

-998 WIARGARDRLRPV
+998 WIARGSRDRLRAV

-1068 INMLGRIKTRFS
+1068 INMLGRIKTKFS
-1080 RKKAAA
+1080 RKKAVV

>member
-1 MFKKFIKSSLFFHF
+1 M
-15 YVYIISPFVLK
+15 
-26 DSFFMDSI
+26 DSF

-48 SFAFIAIGIL
+48 SLAFIAIGVL

-94 TNIIEEELL
+94 TNVIEEELL
-103 SVSGL
+103 SVSGI
-108 KEITST
+108 KEITSS

-124 TLEADLKDVTTV
+124 TLEADLKDVTTT
-136 KNDVRNAI
+136 KNDVRNAV

-154 TDLPRVIDFN
+154 TDLPQVVDFN
-164 VTEFPVITINIDST
+164 VTEFPVVTINIDST

-188 TDELQ
+188 TDELE
-193 VAISRIKGVAQVDNP
+193 VAISRIKGVASVDNP

-220 PDKLDKYN
+220 PDKLAKYEMS
-228 ISVNEVISAIS
+228 INEVISAIS
-239 TRNARFTVGGN
+239 SRNARFTVGDN

-270 IKDVVIKSSFDG
+270 IKNVVIKSSFDG
-282 PVIRLGDIAE
+282 PVIRLDDIAE

-329 RIRERVA
+329 RVRERVS
-336 EFQTNIPD
+336 ELQKNFPD

-359 NRLEIII
+359 NRLDIII

-379 LGAFLSLRTAFW
+379 LGVFLSIKTAFW

-425 LGIVVDDSIIIAESI
+425 LGIVVDDSIVIAESI
-440 HHYKSKGGDLY
+440 HHYKSKEGNLY

-475 MSSFFLMSGILGKF
+475 MSSFFLMSGVLGKF

-497 IFALGI
+497 LFALAI
-503 SFLEITFALPAHLS
+503 SFLEITFALPAHLA
-517 TTKVE
+517 TNKVE
-522 KQRTWFI
+522 KQKTWFV
-529 PVENFYNR
+529 PFENFYNR
-537 FMHYGLRW
+537 CMVRILKW

-553 IALLVYTS
+553 IGLLVYS
-561 FFAFKNIP
+561 AMFAMKNIP

-582 ANIEAPNGSSAAYTE
+582 ANIEAPNGSSASYTE

-606 IVSEIGEDLKSY
+606 IVNEIGEDLKSY
-618 TSTIGSYFTNR
+618 TSKIDAFVTNK

-643 RAAEDMQEKLKVLVE
+643 RSAEDMQEKLKELVE
-658 DVEGA
+658 NVQGA
-663 EKIRI
+663 EEIRI

-682 VTLVSEND
+682 VTLVSAND
-690 AQRDLAADRLEEIL
+690 AQRVLAADRLEEIL
-704 KSINGVDNI
+704 NSIDGVDNI

-740 SAVYRHLRTAFSGS
+740 QSVYRHLRTAFSGS
-754 YVTDATIAGKDED
+754 YVTDATIAGKEED
-767 VRIYIGNGSNT
+767 VRIYIGENDYT
-778 ENFIKNTT
+778 ENFIQNTAV
-786 IKNRQGNSIPMSQF
+786 KNRQGNLIPMSQF

-815 DGDRSIKLTAS
+815 DGDRSIKVTAS
-826 IADGRPRGRPSKVEQ
+826 IADGRPRGRPTKAAESSNADDGETV
-841 DQKLDEGQSLNKKPE
+841 N
-856 EAPKVSRGPPPSKTI
+856 VSFDDSDSSAAQPARRGPPPSKTI

-882 SVDFPQV
+882 AVEYPQV
-889 SIITSGGAQESIE
+889 SIVTAGGAQESIE

-907 LRAFVVAIVGIFL
+907 LRAFVVAIIGIFL

-943 IGVVWAFYFHGE
+943 IGVIWAFYFHGE

-983 NYIKEKSA
+983 NYLRDKSA
-991 ALEDKIV
+991 KLEDKTV
-998 WIARGARDRLRPV
+998 WIARGSRDRLRAV

-1068 INMLGRIKTRFS
+1068 INMLGRIGAKFS
-1080 RKKAAA
+1080 RKKAPV

>member
-1 MFKKFIKSSLFFHF
+1 
-15 YVYIISPFVLK
+15 
-26 DSFFMDSI
+26 MDSI

-94 TNIIEEELL
+94 TNVIEEELL

-154 TDLPRVIDFN
+154 TELPRVIDFN

-228 ISVNEVISAIS
+228 ISVNEVISTIS

-329 RIRERVA
+329 RIRGRVA
-336 EFQTNIPD
+336 ELQKNIPD

-379 LGAFLSLRTAFW
+379 LGAFLSIRTAFW

-529 PVENFYNR
+529 PVENIYNR
-537 FMHYGLRW
+537 FMHYSLRW
-545 RYLIVPLF
+545 RYLIVPIF

-643 RAAEDMQEKLKVLVE
+643 RAAEDMEEKLKALVE

-690 AQRDLAADRLEEIL
+690 AQRVLAADRLEEIL
-704 KSINGVDNI
+704 KSIDGVDNI

-740 SAVYRHLRTAFSGS
+740 QSVYRHLRTAFSGS

-800 STLREIEG
+800 SKLREIEG

-826 IADGRPRGRPSKVEQ
+826 IADGRPKNKPTTGTRGQ
-841 DQKLDEGQSLNKKPE
+841 NFDGDQSFKMTSDGDQSMKRGP
-856 EAPKVSRGPPPSKTI
+856 PRGPPPSKTA
-871 ILAKAL
+871 ILARVL

-882 SVDFPQV
+882 PVDFPQV

-991 ALEDKIV
+991 SLEDKIV
-998 WIARGARDRLRPV
+998 WIARGSRDRLRPV

-1068 INMLGRIKTRFS
+1068 INMLGRIKTKFS
-1080 RKKAAA
+1080 RKKTAV

>member
-1 MFKKFIKSSLFFHF
+1 M
-15 YVYIISPFVLK
+15 
-26 DSFFMDSI
+26 DSF

-48 SFAFIAIGIL
+48 SLAFIAIGVL

-76 SVTTAYPG
+76 SVTTSYPG

-94 TNIIEEELL
+94 TNVIEEELL
-103 SVSGL
+103 SVSGI
-108 KEITST
+108 KEITSS

-136 KNDVRNAI
+136 KNDVRNAV

-154 TDLPRVIDFN
+154 TDLPQVIDFN
-164 VTEFPVITINIDST
+164 VTEFPVVTLNVDST

-193 VAISRIKGVAQVDNP
+193 VAISRIKGVASVDNP

-220 PDKLDKYN
+220 PDKLDKYKMS
-228 ISVNEVISAIS
+228 INEVISAIS
-239 TRNARFTVGGN
+239 SRNARFTVGGN

-282 PVIRLGDIAE
+282 PVIRLDDIAE

-329 RIRERVA
+329 RVRDRVA
-336 EFQTNIPD
+336 ELKKNIPD

-351 DDSSEAVA
+351 DDSSEAVS
-359 NRLEIII
+359 NRLDIII

-379 LGAFLSLRTAFW
+379 LGVFLSLKTAFW

-425 LGIVVDDSIIIAESI
+425 LGIVVDDSIVIAESI
-440 HHYKSKGGDLY
+440 HHYKSKEGNLY

-497 IFALGI
+497 LFALAI
-503 SFLEITFALPAHLS
+503 SFLEITFALPAHLA
-517 TTKVE
+517 TNKVE
-522 KQRTWFI
+522 KQKRWFV
-529 PVENFYNR
+529 PVENFYNKCMVR
-537 FMHYGLRW
+537 ILKW

-553 IALLVYTS
+553 IGLLVYS
-561 FFAFKNIP
+561 AMFAMKNIP

-582 ANIEAPNGSSAAYTE
+582 ANVEAPNGSSASYTE
-597 KIVIDVENL
+597 NIVIDIENL
-606 IVSEIGEDLKSY
+606 IVSEIGDDLKSY

-643 RAAEDMQEKLKVLVE
+643 RPAEDMQEKLKELVKN
-658 DVEGA
+658 VEGA
-663 EKIRI
+663 EEIRI

-682 VTLVSEND
+682 VTLVSESD
-690 AQRDLAADRLEEIL
+690 SQRALAADRLEEIL
-704 KSINGVDNI
+704 NSIDGVDNI

-740 SAVYRHLRTAFSGS
+740 QSVYRHLRTAFSGS
-754 YVTDATIAGKDED
+754 YVTDATIAGKEED
-767 VRIYIGNGSNT
+767 VRIYIGENDYT
-778 ENFIKNTT
+778 ENFIKNTAV
-786 IKNRQGNSIPMSQF
+786 KNRQGNLIPMSQF

-815 DGDRSIKLTAS
+815 DGDRSIKVTAS
-826 IADGRPRGRPSKVEQ
+826 IADGRPRGKPTKV
-841 DQKLDEGQSLNKKPE
+841 DETINTDDNQSLNVKSDEAQLNEAKP
-856 EAPKVSRGPPPSKTI
+856 ARRGPPPSKTT

-882 SVDFPQV
+882 SVEYPQV
-889 SIITSGGAQESIE
+889 SIITAGGAQESID

-943 IGVVWAFYFHGE
+943 IGVIWAFYFHGE

-983 NYIKEKSA
+983 NYIRDKSA
-991 ALEDKIV
+991 QLEDKKV
-998 WIARGARDRLRPV
+998 WIARGSRDRLRAV

-1068 INMLGRIKTRFS
+1068 INMLGRIRVRFS
-1080 RKKAAA
+1080 RKKSPA

>member
-1 MFKKFIKSSLFFHF
+1 M
-15 YVYIISPFVLK
+15 
-26 DSFFMDSI
+26 DSF

-48 SFAFIAIGIL
+48 SLAFIAIGVL

-94 TNIIEEELL
+94 TNVIEEELL
-103 SVSGL
+103 SVSGI
-108 KEITST
+108 KEITSS

-124 TLEADLKDVTTV
+124 TLEADLKDVTTT
-136 KNDVRNAI
+136 KNDVRNAV
-144 NRVKAFPEEV
+144 NRVKSFPEEV
-154 TDLPRVIDFN
+154 TDLPQVIDFN
-164 VTEFPVITINIDST
+164 VTEFPVITLNIDST
-178 SGNFNQARQI
+178 SGDFNQARQI

-193 VAISRIKGVAQVDNP
+193 VAISRIKGVASVDNP
-208 SYLDSEIQIKVN
+208 SYLNSEIQIKVN
-220 PDKLDKYN
+220 PDKLDKYKMS
-228 ISVNEVISAIS
+228 INEVISAIS
-239 TRNARFTVGGN
+239 SRNARFTVGGN

-263 EFESIDD
+263 EFESLDD
-270 IKDVVIKSSFDG
+270 IKNVVIKSSFDG
-282 PVIRLGDIAE
+282 PVIRLDDIAE
-292 VFRGQEEETSI
+292 VFRGQEEEKSI

-329 RIRERVA
+329 RVRARV
-336 EFQTNIPD
+336 EELQKNIPD

-359 NRLEIII
+359 NRLDIII

-379 LGAFLSLRTAFW
+379 LGVFLSLKTAFW

-425 LGIVVDDSIIIAESI
+425 LGIVVDDSIVIAESI
-440 HHYKSKGGDLY
+440 HHYKSKEGNLY

-475 MSSFFLMSGILGKF
+475 MSSFFLMSGVLGKF

-497 IFALGI
+497 LFALAI
-503 SFLEITFALPAHLS
+503 SFLEITFALPAHLA
-517 TTKVE
+517 TNKIE
-522 KQRTWFI
+522 KQKTWFV
-529 PVENFYNR
+529 PFENVYNR
-537 FMHYGLRW
+537 FMVHALKW
-545 RYLIVPLF
+545 RYIIVPLF
-553 IALLVYTS
+553 IALLVYS
-561 FFAFKNIP
+561 AMFAMKNIP

-582 ANIEAPNGSSAAYTE
+582 ANIEAPNGSSASYTE
-597 KIVIDVENL
+597 NIVIDVENI
-606 IVSEIGEDLKSY
+606 IVNEIGEDLKSY
-618 TSTIGSYFTNR
+618 TSKIGEYFTNK

-643 RAAEDMQEKLKVLVE
+643 RPAEDMAEKLKELVKN
-658 DVEGA
+658 VEGA
-663 EKIRI
+663 EEIKI

-682 VTLVSEND
+682 VTLVSDND
-690 AQRDLAADRLEEIL
+690 AQRALAADRLEEIL
-704 KSINGVDNI
+704 KTIDGVDNI

-740 SAVYRHLRTAFSGS
+740 QSVYRHLRTAFSGS
-754 YVTDATIAGKDED
+754 YVTDATIAGKEED
-767 VRIYIGNGSNT
+767 VRIYIGENDYT
-778 ENFIKNTT
+778 ENFIKNTAV
-786 IKNRQGNSIPMSQF
+786 KNRQGNLIPMSQF

-815 DGDRSIKLTAS
+815 DGDRSIKVTAS
-826 IADGRPRGRPSKVEQ
+826 IADGRPRGRPTKAEKPNESDENQSFKVNP
-841 DQKLDEGQSLNKKPE
+841 DETELSEAKP
-856 EAPKVSRGPPPSKTI
+856 ARRGPPPSKTI

-882 SVDFPQV
+882 SVEYPQV
-889 SIITSGGAQESIE
+889 SIITAGGAQESID

-907 LRAFVVAIVGIFL
+907 LRAFVVAIIGIFL

-943 IGVVWAFYFHGE
+943 IGVIWAFYFHGE

-983 NYIKEKSA
+983 NYIRDKSA
-991 ALEDKIV
+991 
-998 WIARGARDRLRPV
+998 
-1011 VLTTLTTMAGVLPL
+1011 
-1025 AYGIGGTDVFLQP
+1025 
-1038 MVLALGYG
+1038 
-1046 LIFGTFLTLILLP
+1046 
-1059 CMYLMNYDF
+1059 
-1068 INMLGRIKTRFS
+1068 
-1080 RKKAAA
+1080 

>member
-1 MFKKFIKSSLFFHF
+1 
-15 YVYIISPFVLK
+15 
-26 DSFFMDSI
+26 MDPI
-34 LDFLVRQKK
+34 LNFLVRQKK

-48 SFAFIAIGIL
+48 SLAFIAIGVL
-58 SVVGMQRD
+58 SVIGMQRD
-66 QFPTVDFEVL
+66 QFPAVDFEIL
-76 SVTTAYPG
+76 AVTTAYPG

-94 TNIIEEELL
+94 TNEIENELL
-103 SVSGL
+103 SVSGI

-136 KNDVRNAI
+136 KNDVRNAV
-144 NRVKAFPEEV
+144 NRVKSFPEEV
-154 TDLPRVIDFN
+154 TDLPQVVDFN
-164 VTEFPVITINIDST
+164 VTEFPIITINIDGKN
-178 SGNFNQARQI
+178 GNYNQARQI
-188 TDELQ
+188 TDDLETALLK
-193 VAISRIKGVAQVDNP
+193 VKGVASVEKNG
-208 SYLDSEIQIKVN
+208 YLESEIQIKVD
-220 PDKLDKYN
+220 PIKLDKYN
-228 ISVNEVISAIS
+228 ISVNEVISTIS

-263 EFESIDD
+263 EFQSIDE

-282 PVIRLGDIAE
+282 PIIRLDDIAT
-292 VFRGQEEETSI
+292 VYRGEEEETSI

-314 QVKKQPQADIIRTVK
+314 QVKKQDQADIIRTVK
-329 RIRERVA
+329 RVRERVS
-336 EFQTNIPD
+336 ELQVNYPENID
-344 DINIFYT
+344 IFYT
-351 DDSSEAVA
+351 DDSSEAVE
-359 NRLEIII
+359 NRLNIII

-517 TTKVE
+517 TTKVG

-537 FMHYGLRW
+537 FMHYALRW

-606 IVSEIGEDLKSY
+606 IVSEIGEDLDSF
-618 TSTIGSYFTNR
+618 TSTIGSYFTNV
-629 ADIEIAL
+629 ANIEIAL
-636 TPTSDRE
+636 TPTNDRE
-643 RAAEDMQEKLKVLVE
+643 RTAEDMEEKLKALVE
-658 DVEGA
+658 KVEGA
-663 EKIRI
+663 EKINI
-668 SLLRPGPPQGADIE
+668 SLLRPGPPQGEDIE
-682 VTLVSEND
+682 ITLVAEND
-690 AQRDLAADRLEEIL
+690 AQRNLAADRVEEIL
-704 KSINGVDNI
+704 KSIDGVDNI

-740 SAVYRHLRTAFSGS
+740 QSVYRHLRTAFSGS
-754 YVTDATIAGKDED
+754 YVTDVTIAGKEED
-767 VRIYIGNGSNT
+767 VRIYIGSEDYT

-786 IKNRQGNSIPMSQF
+786 VKNRQGNSIPMSKF
-800 STLREIEG
+800 TTLREIEG
-808 EPDYNHL
+808 EPDFNHF

-826 IADGRPRGRPSKVEQ
+826 IADGRPKNKPTTGTRGQ
-841 DQKLDEGQSLNKKPE
+841 NFDGDQSFKITSDGDQSMKRGP
-856 EAPKVSRGPPPSKTI
+856 PRGPPPSKTA
-871 ILAKAL
+871 ILARVL

-882 SVDFPQV
+882 PVDYPQV

-907 LRAFVVAIVGIFL
+907 LRAFGVAIVGIFL

-983 NYIKEKSA
+983 NYIKKKSA
-991 ALEDKIV
+991 QLEDKII
-998 WIARGARDRLRPV
+998 WIAKGSRDRLRAV

-1068 INMLGRIKTRFS
+1068 INMLGRIKTKFS
-1080 RKKAAA
+1080 RKRTAV

>member
-1 MFKKFIKSSLFFHF
+1 
-15 YVYIISPFVLK
+15 
-26 DSFFMDSI
+26 MDSI

-48 SFAFIAIGIL
+48 SLAFIAIGVL

-66 QFPTVDFEVL
+66 QFPAVDFEIL
-76 SVTTAYPG
+76 AVTTAYPG

-94 TNIIEEELL
+94 TNVIEKELL
-103 SVSGL
+103 SVSGI

-136 KNDVRNAI
+136 KNDVRNAV
-144 NRVKAFPEEV
+144 NRVKSFPEEV
-154 TDLPRVIDFN
+154 TDLPQVLDFN
-164 VTEFPVITINIDST
+164 ITEFPIITINIDGANSDYAL
-178 SGNFNQARQI
+178 ARQI
-188 TDELQ
+188 TDDLETALLK
-193 VAISRIKGVAQVDNP
+193 IKGVASIDKNG
-208 SYLDSEIQIKVN
+208 YLKSEIQIKVD
-220 PDKLDKYN
+220 PIKLDKFN
-228 ISVNEVISAIS
+228 ISINEVISAIS
-239 TRNARFTVGGN
+239 SRNARFTVGGN

-263 EFESIDD
+263 EFQSIDE
-270 IKDVVIKSSFDG
+270 IKDVVIKSIFDG
-282 PVIRLGDIAE
+282 PVIRLDDIAK
-292 VFRGQEEETSI
+292 VFRGEEEETSI

-314 QVKKQPQADIIRTVK
+314 QIKKQDQADIIRTVK
-329 RIRERVA
+329 RVRERVS
-336 EFQTNIPD
+336 ELQENYPDNID
-344 DINIFYT
+344 IFYT
-351 DDSSEAVA
+351 DDSSEAVE
-359 NRLEIII
+359 NRLNIII

-379 LGAFLSLRTAFW
+379 LGAFLSLKTAFW

-489 IYVLPVVV
+489 IYILPVVV

-517 TTKVE
+517 TNKVE

-537 FMHYGLRW
+537 FMRYALRW

-569 FNLFPSRGATVMF
+569 FNLFPSRGATVIF

-597 KIVIDVENL
+597 NIVIDVENI
-606 IVSEIGEDLKSY
+606 IVNEIGEDLDSF
-618 TSTIGSYFTNR
+618 TSTIGSYFTNV
-629 ADIEIAL
+629 ANIEIAL

-643 RAAEDMQEKLKVLVE
+643 RTAEDMEEKLIALVE
-658 DVEGA
+658 NVEGA
-663 EKIRI
+663 EKINI
-668 SLLRPGPPQGADIE
+668 SLLRPGPPQGEDIE
-682 VTLVSEND
+682 ITLVAEND
-690 AQRDLAADRLEEIL
+690 AQRNLAADRVEEIL
-704 KSINGVDNI
+704 KSIDGVDNI

-740 SAVYRHLRTAFSGS
+740 QSVYRHLRTAFSGS
-754 YVTDATIAGKDED
+754 YVTDVTIAGKEED
-767 VRIYIGNGSNT
+767 VRIYIGSNDYT

-786 IKNRQGNSIPMSQF
+786 VKNRQGNSIPMSQF

-808 EPDYNHL
+808 EPDYNHF

-826 IADGRPRGRPSKVEQ
+826 IADGRPKRKPNEVNQ
-841 DQKLDEGQSLNKKPE
+841 DHYFDGDQSMK
-856 EAPKVSRGPPPSKTI
+856 RGPPPSKTA
-871 ILAKAL
+871 ILSMAL

-882 SVDFPQV
+882 PVDFPQV

-907 LRAFVVAIVGIFL
+907 LRAFVVAIIGIFL

-998 WIARGARDRLRPV
+998 WIARGSRDRLRAV

-1068 INMLGRIKTRFS
+1068 INMLGRIKTKFS
-1080 RKKAAA
+1080 RKKAVV

>member
-1 MFKKFIKSSLFFHF
+1 
-15 YVYIISPFVLK
+15 
-26 DSFFMDSI
+26 MDSI

-48 SFAFIAIGIL
+48 SLAFIAIGVL
-58 SVVGMQRD
+58 SVIGMQRD
-66 QFPTVDFEVL
+66 QFPAVDFEIL
-76 SVTTAYPG
+76 AVTTAYPG

-94 TNIIEEELL
+94 TNVIEKELL
-103 SVSGL
+103 SVSGI

-136 KNDVRNAI
+136 KNDVRNAV
-144 NRVKAFPEEV
+144 NRVKSFPEEV
-154 TDLPRVIDFN
+154 ADLPQVLDFN
-164 VTEFPVITINIDST
+164 ITEFPIITINIDGANSDYAL
-178 SGNFNQARQI
+178 ARQI
-188 TDELQ
+188 TDDLETALLK
-193 VAISRIKGVAQVDNP
+193 IKGVASIDKNG
-208 SYLDSEIQIKVN
+208 YLKSEIQIKVD
-220 PDKLDKYN
+220 PIKLDKYN
-228 ISVNEVISAIS
+228 ISINEVISAIS

-263 EFESIDD
+263 EFQSIDE

-282 PVIRLGDIAE
+282 PVIRLDDIAN
-292 VFRGQEEETSI
+292 VFRGEEEETSI

-314 QVKKQPQADIIRTVK
+314 QVKKQDQADIIRTVK
-329 RIRERVA
+329 RVRERVS
-336 EFQTNIPD
+336 ELQENYPDNID
-344 DINIFYT
+344 IFYT
-351 DDSSEAVA
+351 DDSSEAVE
-359 NRLEIII
+359 NRLNIII

-379 LGAFLSLRTAFW
+379 LGVFLSLKTAFW

-489 IYVLPVVV
+489 IYILPVVV

-517 TTKVE
+517 TNKVE

-537 FMHYGLRW
+537 FMRYALRW

-569 FNLFPSRGATVMF
+569 FNLFPSRGATVIF

-597 KIVIDVENL
+597 NIVIDVENI
-606 IVSEIGEDLKSY
+606 IVNEIGEDLDSF
-618 TSTIGSYFTNR
+618 TSTIGSYFTNV
-629 ADIEIAL
+629 ANIEIAL
-636 TPTSDRE
+636 TPTNDRE
-643 RAAEDMQEKLKVLVE
+643 RTAEDMEEKLKALVE
-658 DVEGA
+658 NVEGA
-663 EKIRI
+663 EKINI
-668 SLLRPGPPQGADIE
+668 SLLRPGPPQGEDIE
-682 VTLVSEND
+682 ITLVAEND
-690 AQRDLAADRLEEIL
+690 AQRNLAADRVEEIL
-704 KSINGVDNI
+704 KSIDGVDNI

-740 SAVYRHLRTAFSGS
+740 QSVYRHLRTAFSGS
-754 YVTDATIAGKDED
+754 YVTDVTIAGKEED
-767 VRIYIGNGSNT
+767 VRIYIGSEDYT

-786 IKNRQGNSIPMSQF
+786 VKNRQGNSIPMSQF

-808 EPDYNHL
+808 EPDYNHF

-826 IADGRPRGRPSKVEQ
+826 IADGRPKRKPNEVNQ
-841 DQKLDEGQSLNKKPE
+841 DHYFDGDQSMK
-856 EAPKVSRGPPPSKTI
+856 RGPPPSKTA
-871 ILAKAL
+871 ILSMAL

-882 SVDFPQV
+882 PVDFPQV

-907 LRAFVVAIVGIFL
+907 LRAFVVAIIGIFL

-998 WIARGARDRLRPV
+998 WIARGSRDRLRAV

-1068 INMLGRIKTRFS
+1068 INMLGRIKTKFS
-1080 RKKAAA
+1080 RKKAVV

>member
-1 MFKKFIKSSLFFHF
+1 
-15 YVYIISPFVLK
+15 
-26 DSFFMDSI
+26 MDSI

-48 SFAFIAIGIL
+48 SLAFIAIGVL

-66 QFPTVDFEVL
+66 QFPAVDFEIL
-76 SVTTAYPG
+76 AVTTAYPG

-94 TNIIEEELL
+94 TNVIEKELL
-103 SVSGL
+103 SVSGI

-136 KNDVRNAI
+136 KNDVRNAV
-144 NRVKAFPEEV
+144 NRVKSFPEEV
-154 TDLPRVIDFN
+154 ADLPQVFDFN
-164 VTEFPVITINIDST
+164 ITEFPIITINIDGANSDYAL
-178 SGNFNQARQI
+178 ARQI
-188 TDELQ
+188 TDDLETALLK
-193 VAISRIKGVAQVDNP
+193 IKGVASIDKNG
-208 SYLDSEIQIKVN
+208 YLKSEIQIKVD
-220 PDKLDKYN
+220 PIKLDKYN

-263 EFESIDD
+263 EFQSIDE

-282 PVIRLGDIAE
+282 PVIRLDDIAK
-292 VFRGQEEETSI
+292 VFRGEEEETSI

-314 QVKKQPQADIIRTVK
+314 QIKKQDQADIIRTVK
-329 RIRERVA
+329 RVRERVS
-336 EFQTNIPD
+336 ELQENYPDNID
-344 DINIFYT
+344 IFYT
-351 DDSSEAVA
+351 DDSSEAVE
-359 NRLEIII
+359 NRLNIII

-379 LGAFLSLRTAFW
+379 LGAFLSLKTAFW

-489 IYVLPVVV
+489 IYILPVVV

-517 TTKVE
+517 TNKVE

-537 FMHYGLRW
+537 FMRYALRW

-569 FNLFPSRGATVMF
+569 FNLFPSRGATVIF

-597 KIVIDVENL
+597 NIVIDVENI
-606 IVSEIGEDLKSY
+606 IVNEIGEDLDSF
-618 TSTIGSYFTNR
+618 TSTIGSYFTNV
-629 ADIEIAL
+629 ANIEIAL

-643 RAAEDMQEKLKVLVE
+643 RTAEDMEEKLTALVE
-658 DVEGA
+658 NVEGA
-663 EKIRI
+663 EKINI
-668 SLLRPGPPQGADIE
+668 SLLRPGPPQGEDIE
-682 VTLVSEND
+682 ITLVAEND
-690 AQRDLAADRLEEIL
+690 AQRNLAADRVEEIL
-704 KSINGVDNI
+704 KSIDGVDNI

-740 SAVYRHLRTAFSGS
+740 QSVYRHLRTAFSGS
-754 YVTDATIAGKDED
+754 YVTDVTIAGKEED
-767 VRIYIGNGSNT
+767 VRIYIGSEDYT

-786 IKNRQGNSIPMSQF
+786 VKNRQGNSIPMSQF

-808 EPDYNHL
+808 EPDYNHF

-826 IADGRPRGRPSKVEQ
+826 IADGRPKRKPNEVNQ
-841 DQKLDEGQSLNKKPE
+841 DHYFDGDQSMK
-856 EAPKVSRGPPPSKTI
+856 RGPPPSKTA
-871 ILAKAL
+871 ILSMAL

-882 SVDFPQV
+882 PVDFPQV

-907 LRAFVVAIVGIFL
+907 LRAFVVAIIGIFL

-998 WIARGARDRLRPV
+998 WIARGSRDRLRAV

-1068 INMLGRIKTRFS
+1068 INMLGRIKTKFS
-1080 RKKAAA
+1080 RKKAVV